1 MSGTKQSASSAAAKR
16 MVAANETGQHETI
29 EQVLGLTE
37 AEHDEYSRKRR
48 RFWHLLRRGIEP
60 GPWVMVEVDLTEA
73 AQIPSGAG
81 RCDLVEEMRA
91 METVPE
97 LRDLLEASLGNE
109 IDTEAVAAAGGVL
122 ISHDAQ
128 ETVLHAVIEGARD
141 WPEHLGGAA
150 GAGEVERRFEITVRR
165 APWRDRKVRRFAK
178 IVIVSV
184 QIHPDPAASVL

>member
-1 MSGTKQSASSAAAKR
+1 MSSPRSDTVNSTT
-16 MVAANETGQHETI
+16 NETVAHETI

-37 AEHDEYSRKRR
+37 AEYGEYGRKRR

-60 GPWVMVEVDLTEA
+60 GPWVMVEVDLVEA
-73 AQIPSGAG
+73 SQIPSGTG
-81 RCDLVEEMRA
+81 RRDLVEEMRA

-109 IDTEAVAAAGGVL
+109 LDAEAVAAAGGVL
-122 ISHDAQ
+122 ISHDEQ
-128 ETVLHAVIEGARD
+128 ETVLHAVIEGGRE
-141 WPEHLGGAA
+141 WSTHLGGVAKE
-150 GAGEVERRFEITVRR
+150 GEIERRFEITVRR

-184 QIHPDPAASVL
+184 QIHPDPAESAL